1 MTPDPPTGN
10 MTDYEPSRRA
20 LLRYGGVGAVATLAG
35 CLFGD
40 SDDQS
45 PNGDDDGSP
54 NGEQNG
60 QENGNGEPNYVEA
73 FDLAGEGAATF
84 KHWLV
89 PGNPRGLEDDVTS
102 IFGFLDFDAEAA
114 QGIDWMGTR
123 RSELAEVFQAE
134 PEAFNG
140 ELIVGDPNS
149 SRERRIQLGE
159 FDPDAVVE
167 TLQEN
172 AGVSVVGEYNGY
184 TVIEGQQGEGA
195 VGPDAILSLPI
206 YDQYIDAKR
215 GEGERL
221 TDVDE
226 PVGHVLDVL
235 PGGFQL
241 SISRHGNIED
251 LAVNGSTFH
260 DIEDGF
266 PNRTTRAF
274 VFHDEAD
281 ATTERAREII
291 SIGQTDF
298 EEILAEEQH
307 GRMVMT
313 EYTQDWG
320 ESES

>member
-1 MTPDPPTGN
+1 MIEH
-10 MTDYEPSRRA
+10 EPSRRA
-20 LLRYGGVGAVATLAG
+20 LLRYGGVGAAAALAG
-35 CLFGD
+35 CLWGD
-40 SDDQS
+40 SDD
-45 PNGDDDGSP
+45 DSP

-60 QENGNGEPNYVEA
+60 DEQNGMENGTDEPNYVEA
-73 FDLAGEGAATF
+73 FDQAGDGAATF
-84 KHWLV
+84 EHWLV
-89 PGNPRGLEDDVTS
+89 PDNPRGLENDVTS
-102 IFGFLDFDAEAA
+102 VCGFLDFGAEDA
-114 QGIDWMGTR
+114 QGIDWMATR
-123 RSELAEVFQAE
+123 RSELAEVFQTE
-134 PEAFNG
+134 PGSFAG

-149 SRERRIQLGE
+149 SRERRIQLGQ
-159 FDPDAVVE
+159 FDRDAVVE

-172 AGVSVVGEYNGY
+172 AGVSVVDEYNGY

-206 YDQYIDAKR
+206 YAQYIDAKR

-221 TDVDE
+221 TEVDE

-235 PGGFQL
+235 PEGFQI
-241 SISRHGNIED
+241 SVSRHSNIED

-281 ATTERAREII
+281 ATVERAREII

-298 EEILAEEQH
+298 EEILTEERH

-320 ESES
+320 ESDS